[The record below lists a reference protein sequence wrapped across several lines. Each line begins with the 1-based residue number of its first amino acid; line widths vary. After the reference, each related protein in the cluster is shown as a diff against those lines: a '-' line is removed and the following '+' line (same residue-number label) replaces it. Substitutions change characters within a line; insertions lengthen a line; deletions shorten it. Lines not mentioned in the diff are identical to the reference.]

1 MNLKTLSP
9 EDGEEYLGTR
19 LAGVPL
25 APSSKIDYLM
35 FSNVTGGLGNDLVQ
49 SLAQVRQDLL
59 PPNFN
64 EWRQHLS
71 DHIPVTV
78 RIKIVADDDN

>member
-1 MNLKTLSP
+1 LKTLSP
-9 EDGEEYLGTR
+9 DDGEEYLGSR

-25 APSSKIDYLM
+25 APSSKIDYPL
-35 FSNVTGGLGNDLVQ
+35 FSDMTGGLANDLVQ
-49 SLAQVRQDLL
+49 NLAQVCHDLL

-64 EWRQHLS
+64 DWREYLS

-78 RIKIVADDDN
+78 RIKIVNDDD